1 MQSCTL
7 QCFTALV
14 IVRKPPSL
22 RVPGM
27 HMDSHPHRLVN
38 AFGNIKGLP
47 APSVAQAAK
56 VEHMCNV
63 TPPILSADAKL
74 RHH

>member
-22 RVPGM
+22 KVPGM
-27 HMDSHPHRLVN
+27 GTDSHPHCLVN
-38 AFGNIKGLP
+38 IFGNITGLP

-56 VEHMCNV
+56 VEHMCTA
-63 TPPILSADAKL
+63 TPPILSADARL